1 MCFSTSH
8 SLSKPSNPGSGTA
21 AKTERAGGD
30 LSAYSAQNNAST
42 ANDQFA
48 HLPPLQRSIM
58 KFLMSQPPQDEG
70 IHVAVIAKAIAG
82 THDDANKIWCVM
94 VVVVPCAII

>member
-1 MCFSTSH
+1 
-8 SLSKPSNPGSGTA
+8 
-21 AKTERAGGD
+21 
-30 LSAYSAQNNAST
+30 
-42 ANDQFA
+42 
-48 HLPPLQRSIM
+48 M

-94 VVVVPCAII
+94 VVVITSIVI